1 MLWSIIIKNFFFLF
15 FFLLCV
21 GRTFVSEDEPTHLI
35 NFKSSPTRIRPRTGI
50 RHFIQGIKSRIE
62 NQEVLKEFMVKCNS
76 FLRFLAELRK
86 WLLETF
92 NILYGRFTDSTSS
105 EDCSSW
111 DRASALLFESCC
123 SICISLFP
131 HRPGLLTLFPVWRP
145 HQVELK
151 TNNTH
156 MYNTN
161 QFCVD

>member
-1 MLWSIIIKNFFFLF
+1 MLWSVIIKNFFFLF

-21 GRTFVSEDEPTHLI
+21 GRTFISEDEPTHLI

-92 NILYGRFTDSTSS
+92 NILYGRSVIYSLTPLPQRIVPAGIGLLLCFLNHVAVFAYPSFHTGQACLHCFLS
-105 EDCSSW
+105 ED
-111 DRASALLFESCC
+111 
-123 SICISLFP
+123 
-131 HRPGLLTLFPVWRP
+131 LTRW
-145 HQVELK
+145 
-151 TNNTH
+151 N
-156 MYNTN
+156 
-161 QFCVD
+161 